1 MGHFAV
7 DSCCWN
13 SVSFQI
19 RWCQMR
25 FNSPKNWLSFLPFLW
40 RSNQNFISMVFMLWN
55 CNGQEAVIEIC
66 MNIVHAC
73 ISTVGMHREIIY
85 LEKSLILFFYLGTH
99 IFRNSLD
106 CGCDLSETWY
116 MVSPFCLSKSLFD
129 SSVDRLAWMKRKSSS
144 HSSWISLFLIPG
156 RSQSMW

>member
-1 MGHFAV
+1 MGRFAV
-7 DSCCWN
+7 DSCCWA
-13 SVSFQI
+13 SASFQF
-19 RWCQMR
+19 RWYQMR
-25 FNSPKNWLSFLPFLW
+25 FKSPKHLLSFLTFLW
-40 RSNQNFISMVFMLWN
+40 RCDQNFISMVFMLWN

-66 MNIVHAC
+66 VNVVHAC

-85 LEKSLILFFYLGTH
+85 LEKSPILFFYLGTH

-106 CGCDLSETWY
+106 CGCDRSETWY
-116 MVSPFCLSKSLFD
+116 MASSFFLLKSLLD

-144 HSSWISLFLIPG
+144 HSSWISLFLMPG